1 MRMTRSSL
9 ILVVGLLVAVS
20 GLGACSTALVDPR
33 TPPGTDRGTP
43 GTTGLD
49 PAELDG
55 RDFVSQTVLEKG
67 KPRVLPKDVKVRLG
81 FRQGRVN
88 AGAGC
93 NSMSGPFILDGSTLR
108 VQELMTTAMA
118 CDPALMAQD
127 EWLGSLL
134 DAGPTLVLAGDRLT
148 FTSGDGDT
156 VIELLDLKAADPD
169 RPLVGTTW
177 RLDAIVSGPA
187 VSSGPIGDE
196 RPTLVLEDGGTVRF
210 TDACKQGSGRYSIE
224 NDVLFFTGVAA
235 DPSTD
240 GTCTAANASV
250 DTAIAALLD
259 GSAGFTIDGP
269 ILKVMEGDHGI
280 WWRAA

>member
-1 MRMTRSSL
+1 MPTRRSSL
-9 ILVVGLLVAVS
+9 ILVVAAILAVVS
-20 GLGACSTALVDPR
+20 FGACGNDASVSPRPPRGSDP
-33 TPPGTDRGTP
+33 GTP

-49 PAELDG
+49 PAALDG
-55 RDFVSQTVLEKG
+55 RDFVSQSVTEKG

-93 NSMSGPFILDGSTLR
+93 NSMSGPFVLDGGKLQVR
-108 VQELMTTAMA
+108 ELMTTAMA
-118 CDPALMAQD
+118 CAPELMTQD

-134 DAGPTLVLAGDRLT
+134 NAGPTLVLAGDHLT
-148 FTSGDGDT
+148 FTSGDT

-177 RLDAIVSGPA
+177 KLDSILSGQTA
-187 VSSGPIGDE
+187 SSGPISKE
-196 RPTLVLEDGGTVRF
+196 RPTLVFEAGGTVRF
-210 TDACKQGSGRYSIE
+210 TDSCKQGSGRYSIE
-224 NDVLFFTGVAA
+224 NDVLTFSGVAA
-235 DPSTD
+235 DPATD
-240 GTCTAANASV
+240 GTCTADDASV

-259 GSAGFTIDGP
+259 GAAGFTIDGP
-269 ILKVMEGDHGI
+269 LLKLMEGDHGI